1 VKFGAGF
8 WGPFPLGRYVEHA
21 VAAER
26 LGFDCVGG
34 SAVGTVGLT
43 ADGAAEF
50 RRKLALVKALVAGET
65 ATVNGVEVRRSL
77 DWDEHI
83 SAGAAH
89 ARPIPDEIARRFVFA
104 GTAAE
109 VAQMVR
115 RLEGCGVTHVLALLM
130 GSDIAGTL
138 EAWSR
143 EIMPAWRTPSM
154 AGR

>member
-1 VKFGAGF
+1 VTRDLTVTAGGALALSEFSGGRF
-8 WGPFPLGRYVEHA
+8 VLGV
-21 VAAER
+21 
-26 LGFDCVGG
+26 GVGG

-65 ATVNGVEVRRSL
+65 ATVNGVEVRQSL
-77 DWDEHI
+77 DVVVI
-83 SAGAAH
+83 AGSAIGPASAK
-89 ARPIPDEIARRFVFA
+89 AV
-104 GTAAE
+104 
-109 VAQMVR
+109 
-115 RLEGCGVTHVLALLM
+115 EGGGVTHVLALLM